1 MINILI
7 TGSEGY
13 TGSMILEQL
22 NIVKSYFK
30 MNFRDLDLIIYEI
43 KELNRISIR
52 KYASINFDF
61 IFHCAVFAGRSYELN
76 DQSVYDN
83 NMDLFLNVNKLKFS
97 KLIHFTSGADL
108 DRRLDIHKCNPY
120 EVINRNPIDAFGKVK
135 NDICKIVIDK
145 KLGLNIRI
153 FNLYGHHS
161 IIRNQFIDNI
171 LDNLKSD
178 EPFHIQNDRYFDFF
192 NISDLSPVIFKILKN
207 ELNEDYNLSYN
218 KKIKISELTNY
229 IFESFGNTKEIIIN
243 LKGKNYT
250 GSNTYKIDELEF
262 KDPFKSVNEFLK
274 SQNI

>member
-1 MINILI
+1 M
-7 TGSEGY
+7 
-13 TGSMILEQL
+13 
-22 NIVKSYFK
+22 
-30 MNFRDLDLIIYEI
+30 
-43 KELNRISIR
+43 
-52 KYASINFDF
+52 
-61 IFHCAVFAGRSYELN
+61 
-76 DQSVYDN
+76 
-83 NMDLFLNVNKLKFS
+83 
-97 KLIHFTSGADL
+97 
-108 DRRLDIHKCNPY
+108 
-120 EVINRNPIDAFGKVK
+120 
-135 NDICKIVIDK
+135 
-145 KLGLNIRI
+145 NIRI

-192 NISDLSPVIFKILKN
+192 NISDLSPMIFKILKN